1 VNYTTLDYYYV
12 TFLVLTIL
20 TLLIKFNRNE
30 LNELFTLKNTIMKGN
45 EKLITVL
52 NSLLADELTAINQY
66 MVHSEMCENWGYG
79 KLHAA
84 IRKQAM
90 DEMFHAEWLIERI
103 IFLDGAPT
111 VSVLNPMK
119 IGKTVLEM
127 IKNDNGDELKA
138 VNAYNAA
145 IKLGREVDDQGS
157 VDLLTKILKM
167 EEGHVDWAEKQRAQ
181 VDQMGL
187 ENYLESQI
195 GDPKN

>member
-1 VNYTTLDYYYV
+1 
-12 TFLVLTIL
+12 
-20 TLLIKFNRNE
+20 
-30 LNELFTLKNTIMKGN
+30 MKGN

-111 VSVLNPMK
+111 VSVLNPIK